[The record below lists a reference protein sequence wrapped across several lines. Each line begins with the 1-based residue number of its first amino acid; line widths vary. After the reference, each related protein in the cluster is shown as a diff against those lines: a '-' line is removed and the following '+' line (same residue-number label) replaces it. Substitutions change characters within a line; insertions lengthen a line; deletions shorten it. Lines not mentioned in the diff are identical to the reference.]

1 MLVTEEQGTRKVPIV
16 KWQLLFLGLLKQNIN
31 PTLTQR
37 AFCLLR
43 DHLYINI
50 AFSNVQRS
58 GTTVNDYTRISS
70 SKIATIW

>member
-16 KWQLLFLGLLKQNIN
+16 KMAVTIFGLLKQNIN

-50 AFSNVQRS
+50 AFSNVHRS
-58 GTTVNDYTRISS
+58 G
-70 SKIATIW
+70 ATE